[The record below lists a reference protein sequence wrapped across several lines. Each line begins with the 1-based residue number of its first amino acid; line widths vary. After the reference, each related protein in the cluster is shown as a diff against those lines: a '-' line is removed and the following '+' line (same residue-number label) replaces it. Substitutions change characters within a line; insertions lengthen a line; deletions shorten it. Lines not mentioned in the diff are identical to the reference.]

1 MSNDHDGHA
10 SVILMAFVLGAVTG
24 AATALLMAPTTGEE
38 TRRVLNDKAR
48 EGREKAGVAA
58 DQGREFVRRQRDH
71 LSTAV
76 DRGREAYQRARE
88 VEGNPEPVEDQG

>member
-10 SVILMAFVLGAVTG
+10 SVILMAFVLGAITG

-38 TRRVLNDKAR
+38 ARRVLNDKAR

-58 DQGREFVRRQRDH
+58 EQGREFVRRQRDH

-76 DRGREAYQRARE
+76 DRGREAYQSARE
-88 VEGNPEPVEDQG
+88 DNAQPAEDRG